1 MKIKQCNRN
10 PYFMADLAYDGEF
23 SDGGHFELRIPEKDV
38 EEFATKL
45 LQAYKDDKDR
55 KVKVIPPHVHILK
68 KVIFFT
74 MGVLLKTNNMK
85 ISQVIKKLQE
95 IQKEK
100 GDVEVLAVFD
110 TYGEGEWVSLEEDGI
125 SFDRFNEGKNIV
137 YIGW

>member
-1 MKIKQCNRN
+1 MTI
-10 PYFMADLAYDGEF
+10 
-23 SDGGHFELRIPEKDV
+23 S
-38 EEFATKL
+38 KL
-45 LQAYKDDKDR
+45 
-55 KVKVIPPHVHILK
+55 
-68 KVIFFT
+68 
-74 MGVLLKTNNMK
+74 
-85 ISQVIKKLQE
+85 IKKLQE